1 MSRKFVRV
9 LRRVRRIEEHLLNL
23 LSKSTY
29 FTQNSENGK
38 EVTQQPIWSAAALIQ
53 IEKLRRT
60 ERDDDDDDVELLLLL
75 QQLQCG
81 IKELIMWILFC
92 MQELQEIRWR

>member
-1 MSRKFVRV
+1 
-9 LRRVRRIEEHLLNL
+9 
-23 LSKSTY
+23 
-29 FTQNSENGK
+29 
-38 EVTQQPIWSAAALIQ
+38 
-53 IEKLRRT
+53 
-60 ERDDDDDDVELLLLL
+60 LL